1 MSDVEAITATLPTVN
16 VSANSCR
23 RDTRRVA
30 AHLAPIWRITVNGAN
45 VSDRILPRFVRLT
58 ITDDRQNDAD
68 EVELVVSDHDGA
80 VELPDTGDTVEVAI
94 GWLAEPNAA
103 PYRQLTTEEM
113 GFPVGLVEKGAYTV
127 QAVEYAGTPD
137 EITIR
142 ARAADLL
149 DSLRTLRDESWHKTT
164 VGAIVN
170 SVARRNRIEAVVA
183 KEIASRKVKH
193 ADQLGESDASFL
205 RRLAQTYDCLCT
217 VKNGKLLFS
226 QARAARTPS
235 GKVLPPVVITRQ
247 DGDRHRWSRAD
258 RDAYSGV
265 KAWWNNIKTG
275 RRSSVIAGLSGR
287 AKELRTTFASE
298 GDALAAA
305 RAEWLRIQ
313 RGIFDFEITLAYGRA
328 DITPQRPAR
337 VAGYKRKID
346 ETPWIVASVR
356 HTIDQA
362 GYVSQL
368 TLETEQAEGVEGQ
381 EGAGENS

>member
-1 MSDVEAITATLPTVN
+1 MSDVEAIADTLPTVTVN
-16 VSANSCR
+16 ASDR
-23 RDTRRVA
+23 GTRRAA
-30 AHLAPIWRITVNGAN
+30 AHLTPIWRITVNGAN
-45 VSDRILPRFVRLT
+45 VSERIRPRFVRLT
-58 ITDDRQNDAD
+58 ITDDRQNDSD
-68 EVELVVSDHDGA
+68 EIELVVSDHDGA
-80 VELPDTGDTVEVAI
+80 VALPDSGDTVEVSI

-103 PYRQLTTEEM
+103 PYRQLTTKEM
-113 GFPVGLVEKGAYTV
+113 GFPVGLVEKGKYTV
-127 QAVEYAGTPD
+127 QAVEHSGTPD

-142 ARAADLL
+142 ARAANLL
-149 DSLRTLRDESWHKTT
+149 DSLRSLRDQSWHDTT
-164 VGAIVN
+164 VGAIVQ
-170 SVARRNRIEAVVA
+170 SVAKRNGIEATVA
-183 KEIASRKVKH
+183 KEVATRKVKH

-226 QARAARTPS
+226 QARAARTAS
-235 GKVLPPVVITRQ
+235 GKVLAPVVVTRQ

-275 RRSSVIAGLSGR
+275 LRSNVIAGISGR
-287 AKELRTTFASE
+287 AKELRTTYASKE
-298 GDALAAA
+298 DALAAA

-337 VAGYKRKID
+337 VVGFKRQID
-346 ETPWIVASVR
+346 ETLWIVTSVR
-356 HTIDQA
+356 HTLDGS

-381 EGAGENS
+381 EGASEDS

>member
-1 MSDVEAITATLPTVN
+1 MSDVDAITDTLPKVA
-16 VSANSCR
+16 VSTS
-23 RDTRRVA
+23 DQSTRRAA
-30 AHLAPIWRITVNGAN
+30 AHLTPIWRIIVNGAN
-45 VSDRILPRFVRLT
+45 VSDRIEPRFVRLT
-58 ITDDRQNDAD
+58 ITDDRQNEAD
-68 EVELVVSDHDGA
+68 EIELVVSDHDGA

-94 GWLAEPNAA
+94 GWRAEPNAA

-113 GFPVGLVEKGAYTV
+113 GFPIGLVEKGAYTV

-142 ARAADLL
+142 ARAANLL
-149 DSLRTLRDESWHKTT
+149 DSLRSLRDESWHDTT

-170 SVARRNRIEAVVA
+170 SVAKRNGIEATVA
-183 KEIASRKVKH
+183 KEVASRKVKH
-193 ADQLGESDASFL
+193 ADQLSESDASFL

-235 GKVLPPVVITRQ
+235 GKVLAPVVITRQ
-247 DGDRHRWSRAD
+247 DGDKHRWSRAD

-275 RRSSVIAGLSGR
+275 RRSSVIAGRSGR

-298 GDALAAA
+298 ADALAAA

-346 ETPWIVASVR
+346 ETPWIVAIVR

-362 GYVSQL
+362 GYISQL
-368 TLETEQAEGVEGQ
+368 TLETEQADGVEGQ
-381 EGAGENS
+381 EGARVGTDR

>member
-1 MSDVEAITATLPTVN
+1 VWNEHGLQQ
-16 VSANSCR
+16 
-23 RDTRRVA
+23 VA
-30 AHLAPIWRITVNGAN
+30 L
-45 VSDRILPRFVRLT
+45 
-58 ITDDRQNDAD
+58 QAD
-68 EVELVVSDHDGA
+68 
-80 VELPDTGDTVEVAI
+80 
-94 GWLAEPNAA
+94 
-103 PYRQLTTEEM
+103 
-113 GFPVGLVEKGAYTV
+113 
-127 QAVEYAGTPD
+127 
-137 EITIR
+137 
-142 ARAADLL
+142 
-149 DSLRTLRDESWHKTT
+149 
-164 VGAIVN
+164 
-170 SVARRNRIEAVVA
+170 
-183 KEIASRKVKH
+183 
-193 ADQLGESDASFL
+193 L

-226 QARAARTPS
+226 QARAARTRTRS

-258 RDAYSGV
+258 GDAYSGV
-265 KAWWNNIKTG
+265 KAWWNNIKTC

-298 GDALAAA
+298 ADALAAA

-337 VAGYKRKID
+337 VAGFKWKID

-368 TLETEQAEGVEGQ
+368 ALETEQAEGVEGQ
-381 EGAGENS
+381 EGASENS

>member
-1 MSDVEAITATLPTVN
+1 MSDVDAITATLPTVN

-23 RDTRRVA
+23 RDTRRAA
-30 AHLAPIWRITVNGAN
+30 AHLTPIWRITVNGAN

-103 PYRQLTTEEM
+103 PYRQLTTQEM

-142 ARAADLL
+142 ARAANLL

-235 GKVLPPVVITRQ
+235 GKTLPPVVITRQ

-298 GDALAAA
+298 ADALAAA
-305 RAEWLRIQ
+305 RSEWLRIQ

-337 VAGYKRKID
+337 VAGYKQKID

-381 EGAGENS
+381 EGAGVDK

>member
-1 MSDVEAITATLPTVN
+1 MSDVEAISATLPKVT
-16 VSANSCR
+16 VSANTCK
-23 RDTRRVA
+23 RDTRRAA
-30 AHLAPIWRITVNGAN
+30 AHLTPIWRITVNGAN
-45 VSDRILPRFVRLT
+45 VSERIRPRFVRLT
-58 ITDDRQNDAD
+58 ITDDRQNDSD
-68 EVELVVSDHDGA
+68 EIELVVSDHDGA

-113 GFPVGLVEKGAYTV
+113 GFPVGLIDKGKYTV
-127 QAVEYAGTPD
+127 QAVEHAGTPD

-142 ARAADLL
+142 ARAANLL
-149 DSLRTLRDESWHKTT
+149 DSLRSLRDQSWHDTT
-164 VGAIVN
+164 VGAIVK
-170 SVARRNRIEAVVA
+170 SVAKRNRIEAIVA
-183 KEIASRKVKH
+183 KEIATRKVKH

-235 GKVLPPVVITRQ
+235 GKALAPFVITRQ
-247 DGDRHRWSRAD
+247 DGDQHRWSRAD

-275 RRSSVIAGLSGR
+275 KRSSVLAGISGR
-287 AKELRTTFASE
+287 AKELRTTFASNE
-298 GDALAAA
+298 DALAAA

-328 DITPQRPAR
+328 DITAQRPGR
-337 VAGYKRKID
+337 VAGFKRQID

-356 HTIDQA
+356 HTLD
-362 GYVSQL
+362 GSGFMSQL

-381 EGAGENS
+381 DSQSEDS